1 MPLRAPRFALLLLA
15 VTLLPGTP
23 LHAVS
28 KDMVQLETQIQQLQ
42 DAVARLQQANDERM
56 GALQSLVQ
64 QTADQTT
71 KINATTDAV
80 QRQLQTQ
87 QEAGGGKIDQVSG
100 QVQALN
106 DSLDEIKARLGRL
119 EKLMQDTRSQQQ
131 TIAPAAEPVAAPAT
145 TPSSLPETPA
155 TGTPQASAAPA
166 PDGFSGATAQPAGR
180 TRKPSAATP
189 ADAAVAGA
197 DAASAAAPAAPVDQ
211 LYKTA
216 LSDYMSAKYGLAASE
231 FTDVIHAYPSDPLAG
246 NSLYYQGEIDYR
258 GARFANAVRNY
269 DRVLEQFPDS
279 NKVPAAHLHK
289 GQALIQLK
297 QTDAAIREFRTLTQ
311 RFPNSPE
318 ALQAKTRL
326 SGLGA
331 STTTTRAR

>member
-1 MPLRAPRFALLLLA
+1 MPIRTPRLALLLLA
-15 VTLLPGTP
+15 ATLLPGTP

-28 KDMVQLETQIQQLQ
+28 KDMIQLQTQIQQLQ
-42 DAVARLQQANDERM
+42 DSVARLQQANDERM

-64 QTADQTT
+64 QTADQVT
-71 KINATTDAV
+71 KITATTDAV

-119 EKLMQDTRSQQQ
+119 EKLMQDARSQQQ
-131 TIAPAAEPVAAPAT
+131 SIPAPSEPAPSAAAPISNPDT
-145 TPSSLPETPA
+145 SSLPPTSPTA
-155 TGTPQASAAPA
+155 A
-166 PDGFSGATAQPAGR
+166 PDGFSNASAQPIGR
-180 TRKPSAATP
+180 NRKPSAATP
-189 ADAAVAGA
+189 ADAAPATTAGA
-197 DAASAAAPAAPVDQ
+197 DAAAAAVPAAPVDQ

-216 LSDYMSAKYGLAASE
+216 LGDYMSAKYGLAASE
-231 FTDVIHAYPSDPLAG
+231 FSDVTRAYPTDALAG
-246 NSLYYQGEIDYR
+246 NAFYYQGEIDYR
-258 GARFANAVRNY
+258 GARYANAVRNY

-326 SGLGA
+326 TGLGA
-331 STTTTRAR
+331 TPTARAR